1 MNEKIKLRLSEYK
14 KEIKSLKSAI
24 DISILK
30 FETNEFEFF
39 KDSVIQ
45 RFEYSVEWSW
55 KLLKIILNENEW
67 IECYSPKDCIRNSF
81 KLWYIDNIEIWFKII
96 ESRNMSSHVYN
107 EDFTDILYEKIKT
120 YFKYLENLIQ
130 IVDERI
136 KW

>member
-45 RFEYSVEWSW
+45 RFEYSVE
-55 KLLKIILNENEW
+55 
-67 IECYSPKDCIRNSF
+67 
-81 KLWYIDNIEIWFKII
+81 
-96 ESRNMSSHVYN
+96 
-107 EDFTDILYEKIKT
+107 
-120 YFKYLENLIQ
+120 
-130 IVDERI
+130 
-136 KW
+136 